1 MSHFN
6 KGPQDMCIL
15 LVLGLE
21 QSKEFNLPGWLS
33 MDLEERQGAEPVV
46 GLLNIS
52 SNSTYI
58 RLCISSV
65 LDSQNDVKDNL
76 PTNACFLQFIYRLQ
90 LFQSQLLPGW
100 NYYLYLPETFMQ

>member
-6 KGPQDMCIL
+6 NGPQDMCSL
-15 LVLGLE
+15 LFSGLE
-21 QSKEFNLPGWLS
+21 QRKEFHLPGWLS
-33 MDLEERQGAEPVV
+33 VGLEEREGAEPVT

-52 SNSTYI
+52 SNSTSI

-65 LDSQNDVKDNL
+65 LDSRNDIKDNL

-90 LFQSQLLPGW
+90 LFQSQLLPEW
-100 NYYLYLPETFMQ
+100 NYYLPLPETFM